1 MEPMNNKPDDI
12 PAATLSEPLEVLEQP
27 PSQIQPRARR
37 VADAVVFI
45 FCLILM
51 IYHMIVGRSTRAFLA
66 IMFAHCAAIQFD
78 EHRAAGKK
86 GVPGSCYLSGLV
98 AVLQLAAYII

>member
-1 MEPMNNKPDDI
+1 MEPVNNKPDAV
-12 PAATLSEPLEVLEQP
+12 PAANLSESVEALEQP
-27 PSQIQPRARR
+27 PPQIQPQARR
-37 VADAVVFI
+37 VADAVVLI
-45 FCLILM
+45 ACVILM

-86 GVPGSCYLSGLV
+86 GVPGSCYFSGLV
-98 AVLQLAAYII
+98 AVLQLVAYII